1 MIHKTSNIR
10 EILCAIEIQ
19 SIIRKYYEQ
28 LYTNKIGNLSIL
40 KEINAKYSLEGLM
53 TEAPILWTRDVK
65 SLMSPDVTH
74 WKSP

>member
-1 MIHKTSNIR
+1 MIETKIKNRKSAMIHKTSNIR

-28 LYTNKIGNLSIL
+28 LYTNKMGNLSIL

-53 TEAPILWTRDVK
+53 TEAPILWDT
-65 SLMSPDVTH
+65 
-74 WKSP
+74 